1 MKTTLLRSMAF
12 FCAVTATLLPLPTSA
27 ALTTP
32 AAEKMKA
39 EDVLAKHL
47 ESIGPATALSDE
59 KSRVIVGTARAAF
72 RARNTSG
79 SIEGRTVVASIK
91 RKVLLGMAFTAPN
104 YPGEKFGFDA
114 KKLTIGYLR
123 PGIRSTLG
131 NFIEQHSDIVKE
143 GLMGGT
149 LTTAWPLLNIQE
161 RGGKLE
167 YSGTDK
173 VNDQLAHKLVYS
185 PKKGSELKITLYFD
199 AKSFE
204 HVKTQYERVI
214 STRLSAGGIDSQARQ
229 QETRY
234 KLTENFSG
242 YKKEGDL
249 NLPHQYTLQLE
260 VTKTNGSSTEKWET
274 EFTDFH
280 FNEAIDEAGFNVEAN

>member
-12 FCAVTATLLPLPTSA
+12 FCALTATLLSLPTSA
-27 ALTTP
+27 ALTTT
-32 AAEKMKA
+32 AADKMKA
-39 EDVLAKHL
+39 DDVLAKHL
-47 ESIGPATALSDE
+47 ESIGPVTARSDQ
-59 KSRVIVGTARAAF
+59 KSRVIVGTARATF

-79 SIEGRTVVASIK
+79 AIDGRTVLASIN
-91 RKVLLGMAFTAPN
+91 RKVMLGMGFSAPN

-131 NFIEQHSDIVKE
+131 NFIEQHSDIFKE

-149 LTTAWPLLNIQE
+149 LTTAWPLLNLQE
-161 RGGKLE
+161 RGAKLE

-173 VNDQLAHKLVYS
+173 VADQLAHKLEYS
-185 PKKGSELKITLYFD
+185 PKKGSELKIILYFD

-229 QETRY
+229 METRY

-260 VTKTNGSSTEKWET
+260 VTKTNGSSMEKWET
-274 EFTDFH
+274 ELTEFL
-280 FNEAIDEAGFNVEAN
+280 FNQAIDEAGFNVEAN

>member
-1 MKTTLLRSMAF
+1 MKITLLRSMAF
-12 FCAVTATLLPLPTSA
+12 FCALTAILLPLPTSA

-32 AAEKMKA
+32 AAQKMKA

-47 ESIGPATALSDE
+47 ESIGPATARADE
-59 KSRVIVGTARAAF
+59 KSRVIVGTARATF

-79 SIEGRTVVASIK
+79 AIDGRTVVASID
-91 RKVLLGMAFTAPN
+91 RKVLLGMGFTAPT

-114 KKLTIGYLR
+114 KKLTIGYIR

-131 NFIEQHSDIVKE
+131 NFIEQHSDIFKE

-149 LTTAWPLLNIQE
+149 LTTAWPLLNLQE

-173 VNDQLAHKLVYS
+173 VNDKLAHKLVYS
-185 PKKGSELKITLYFD
+185 PKRGSELKITLYFD
-199 AKSFE
+199 AESFE
-204 HVKTQYERVI
+204 HVKTQYDRVI

-229 QETRY
+229 METRY
-234 KLTENFSG
+234 KLTETFSG

-249 NLPHQYTLQLE
+249 NLPHHYLLQLE
-260 VTKTNGSSTEKWET
+260 TTKTSGSSLDKWET
-274 EFTDFH
+274 ELTEFH
-280 FNEAIDEAGFNVEAN
+280 FNQAIDEAGFNVEAN